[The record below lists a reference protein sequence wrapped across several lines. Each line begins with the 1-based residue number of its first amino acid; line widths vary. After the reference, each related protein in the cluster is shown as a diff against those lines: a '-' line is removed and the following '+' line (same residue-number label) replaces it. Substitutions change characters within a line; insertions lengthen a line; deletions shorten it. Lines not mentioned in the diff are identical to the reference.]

1 MIPTH
6 SRAARGHQKDLAMK
20 HSGKLMRQSA
30 ELALAAPQ
38 VVALRLT
45 GMLAGGLTPDVRT
58 RGEYARMGIEKAI
71 AAQQSLAAM
80 SWQLFQLQQQWA
92 LHAMTQWLRVFA
104 APAMGTLGAQRAFQA
119 VPALSWLPVA
129 GGAALGSPA
138 VEMQRALVR
147 IAQHGLAPVHRRATA
162 NLRRLR
168 KR

>member
-1 MIPTH
+1 
-6 SRAARGHQKDLAMK
+6 MK

-38 VVALRLT
+38 VVALRLA
-45 GMLAGGLTPDVRT
+45 GMLAGGLTPDAHT

-80 SWQLFQLQQQWA
+80 SWQLFQMQQQWA
-92 LHAMTQWLRVFA
+92 LQAMTQWMRVFT
-104 APAMGTLGAQRAFQA
+104 APAMGIGAQHAFQA
-119 VPALSWLPVA
+119 LPALSWLPA
-129 GGAALGSPA
+129 ASGAALSSPA

-147 IAQHGLAPVHRRATA
+147 IAQHGLAPVHRHATA